1 MHDSD
6 SGEDILSQ
14 LDCELNDSWNELNRI
29 REAYNQGQLG
39 LEQYNQEKKEIE
51 ARIDEISQRI
61 QYICKARDQ
70 LPSKEERIVQ
80 EAELLMKEFQVEL
93 INECIFHMRIY
104 LTVSVRHTWVIE
116 INFSEPK
123 VPLFKIPTELPLVIG
138 DPYKELKTLKNW
150 RGASNQH
157 LVSIIRELEQKILN
171 QELAKSL
178 PELELERGRVMSQA
192 KELEEDGE
200 YSRAMVFYNYAADI
214 SERIGNEAIAIMC
227 RLKAKK
233 MLKMVREKKSR

>member
-1 MHDSD
+1 MENSEDKW
-6 SGEDILSQ
+6 DILSK
-14 LDCELNDSWNELNRI
+14 LDRELNDSWNELKRI
-29 REAYNQGQLG
+29 REAYQQGELG
-39 LEQYNQEKKEIE
+39 LERYTREKKEIE
-51 ARIDEISQRI
+51 TRINELSQRI

-70 LPSKEERIVQ
+70 LPTTEERIIK
-80 EAELLMKEFQVEL
+80 EAELLMNEFQVEL
-93 INECIFHMRIY
+93 INESIYHIRIY

-116 INFSEPK
+116 VNFSDPK

-233 MLKMVREKKSR
+233 MLSMVREKKSR